1 MDEDQEMERFGMDND
16 FEGGEWIDG
25 EYYYRKRKEKHAQTR
40 EDVLYGV
47 FADSDDDDDE
57 YSSKKRRKDRGLSKK
72 QDLTKPVNFVSTGT
86 FMPSQ
91 DTDKNSKEQV
101 EKDNCVS
108 EDRPGVGLGMGSGS
122 ISRSGLGF
130 NSSYTANGSDRNNDF
145 NENDDDNFLPTVP
158 TAFGK
163 KIKEGAMRREKERE
177 REKVDKRRG
186 QHQSLG
192 KDVDVGKFE
201 KHTKGI
207 GLKLLEKMGYK
218 GGGLGKNEQGIV
230 APIEA
235 RLRAKNTGIGFN
247 DSKEIMPLQPALKV
261 ENNSLPGINQ
271 STAGRTKDRPWSKH
285 ARLKKKKTSKAE
297 EEEDY
302 ITAQE
307 LLESKQE
314 QDSEVVQKV
323 YDMRGP
329 QVRVITNLS
338 DLNAEEKAREN
349 DVPMPELQ
357 HSIGLIVRLA
367 EADIQEIDRNLRR
380 ERETALSLKKD
391 KEKLEIETAFKKKQ
405 VDIMEEILGVLDQ
418 MEKENN
424 IGTLTLDSLAQSFSD
439 LHKRYADTY
448 KLCNLSCIACS
459 YALPLFIRVFQGWD
473 PLRNPYHGI
482 ELVSFWKTLLQ
493 EEDCLD
499 IWDASSP
506 YTQLVS
512 EVVLPAVRISGI
524 NTWQA
529 RDPEPML
536 RFLESWEKLLPSSVL
551 TTILDNIVMPKLSS
565 AVEAWEPHHET
576 IPIHTW
582 VHPWLPLLGHKL
594 EDVYQGIRFKL
605 STVLGAWHPSDGSAY
620 AILSPWKPVFD
631 PASWEQLMLRFIVPK
646 LQLVLQDFQVNP
658 ASQNLDQFFSVMNW
672 ASAIP
677 IHLMVDMMEKIFF
690 AKWLQVLYH
699 WLCSSP
705 NFEEVTKWYLGW
717 KELIPKEL
725 LANES
730 IRYQLNCGLDMMNQ
744 AVEGMQ
750 VVQPG
755 LKENISYLRVLEQ
768 RQFEAQQKAA
778 ANAQHQAAASL
789 GSAVN
794 VDGVASMQSHE
805 LTLKEVIEAHAQQH
819 GLLFKLKP
827 GRMHN
832 GHQIY
837 GFGNISIVIDS
848 LNQKVYAQ
856 NEDSWS
862 LESLQGLLELN
873 NKSHSKRR

>member
-16 FEGGEWIDG
+16 FEGGEWIGG
-25 EYYYRKRKEKHAQTR
+25 EYYYRKRKEKRTQTR

-47 FADSDDDDDE
+47 FADSEDDDDDD
-57 YSSKKRRKDRGLSKK
+57 YSSRKRRKDRGLSKK

-86 FMPSQ
+86 FMPNE
-91 DTDKNSKEQV
+91 DIDKKSKEQD
-101 EKDNCVS
+101 EKDNHIS
-108 EDRPGVGLGMGSGS
+108 EDRPGLGLGMGSGS
-122 ISRSGLGF
+122 TSGSGLGF
-130 NSSYTANGSDRNNDF
+130 NSSYTANGSDKNNEF

-177 REKVDKRRG
+177 REKLQKKRG
-186 QHQSLG
+186 QHQSHG
-192 KDVDVGKFE
+192 HDVDVGKFE

-207 GLKLLEKMGYK
+207 GMKLLEKMGYK

-247 DSKEIMPLQPALKV
+247 DSKETMPLPALQV
-261 ENNSLPGINQ
+261 EKNISSGATQ
-271 STAGRTKDRPWSKH
+271 SIAGPTKKKSWSKQ
-285 ARLKKKKTSKAE
+285 ASSKKK
-297 EEEDY
+297 EDESY

-307 LLESKQE
+307 LLASKQE
-314 QDSEVVQKV
+314 QDLEVVQKV

-329 QVRVITNLS
+329 QVRVITNMS
-338 DLNAEEKAREN
+338 DLNAEEKAKEN
-349 DVPMPELQ
+349 DIPMPELQ
-357 HSIGLIVRLA
+357 HNVGLIVRLA
-367 EADIQEIDRNLRR
+367 EADIQEIDRKLRS

-391 KEKLEIETAFKKKQ
+391 KEKLETEAAFKKKQ
-405 VDIMEEILGVLDQ
+405 VDSMEEIEVMLDRV
-418 MEKENN
+418 EKENSL
-424 IGTLTLDSLAQSFSD
+424 GTLTLDSLAQSFNE
-439 LHKRYADTY
+439 LHKRYADNY
-448 KLCNLSCIACS
+448 KLCNLSWIAGS
-459 YALPLFIRVFQGWD
+459 YALPFFIRVFQQWD
-473 PLRNPYHGI
+473 PLRNPYHGM
-482 ELVSFWKTLLQ
+482 ELVSSWKTLLQ
-493 EEDCLD
+493 EDCLD
-499 IWDASSP
+499 IWDVSSP

-524 NTWQA
+524 NTWQP

-536 RFLESWEKLLPSSVL
+536 RFLESWEKLLPSSVI
-551 TTILDNIVMPKLSS
+551 TTILDEIVMPKLSS
-565 AVEAWEPHHET
+565 AVDAWEPHRET

-594 EDVYQGIRFKL
+594 EGVYQGIRFKL

-620 AILSPWKPVFD
+620 AILSPWKTVFD
-631 PASWEQLMLRFIVPK
+631 SASWEQLMLRFIVPK
-646 LQLVLQDFQVNP
+646 LQLVLQEFQVNP
-658 ASQNLDQFFSVMNW
+658 ASQNLDQFYWVMNW

-677 IHLMVDMMEKIFF
+677 MHLMVDMMDKFFF

-699 WLCSSP
+699 WLCSNP

-730 IRYQLNCGLDMMNQ
+730 IRYQLNRGLDMMNQ

-778 ANAQHQAAASL
+778 AFAQHRVAASL
-789 GSAVN
+789 GNAVN
-794 VDGVASMQSHE
+794 ADGMQSHE

-856 NEDSWS
+856 NEDTWS
-862 LESLQGLLELN
+862 LESLEGLLELH
-873 NKSHSKRR
+873 NKSLSKRC

>member
-1 MDEDQEMERFGMDND
+1 MDDYQEMERFGMDND

-25 EYYYRKRKEKHAQTR
+25 EFYYRKRKEKRTQTR

-47 FADSDDDDDE
+47 FADSDDDEDD
-57 YSSKKRRKDRGLSKK
+57 YSNRKRRKDRDLSKK
-72 QDLTKPVNFVSTGT
+72 PDLTKPVNFVSTGS
-86 FMPSQ
+86 FMPNQ
-91 DTDKNSKEQV
+91 DDNHSKEQI
-101 EKDNCVS
+101 EEENYARDDK
-108 EDRPGVGLGMGSGS
+108 PGLGLGMGTASTSG
-122 ISRSGLGF
+122 SGLGF
-130 NSSYTANGSDRNNDF
+130 NTSHRENASDDD
-145 NENDDDNFLPTVP
+145 NDDDGFLP

-163 KIKEGAMRREKERE
+163 KIREGAMRREKEKE
-177 REKVDKRRG
+177 RAKLEKRRA
-186 QHQSLG
+186 QG
-192 KDVDVGKFE
+192 KTQAQDGFLDVGKFE

-207 GLKLLEKMGYK
+207 GMKLLEKMGYK

-230 APIEA
+230 APVEA
-235 RLRAKNTGIGFN
+235 HLRAKNTGIGFN
-247 DSKEIMPLQPALKV
+247 DSKATIPLPSVQVEKTTLLGVTQP
-261 ENNSLPGINQ
+261 
-271 STAGRTKDRPWSKH
+271 TAVRAKERLWSKQS
-285 ARLKKKKTSKAE
+285 RSKKKKEEDHYTTAE
-297 EEEDY
+297 E
-302 ITAQE
+302 
-307 LLESKQE
+307 LLSSNQE
-314 QDSEVVQKV
+314 QGLELVQKV
-323 YDMRGP
+323 FDMRGP

-338 DLNAEEKAREN
+338 DLNAEEKAKEN

-357 HSIGLIVRLA
+357 HNMGLIVRLT

-380 ERETALSLKKD
+380 ERETALSLKKEKD
-391 KEKLEIETAFKKKQ
+391 KLETEVARQKKQ
-405 VDIMEEILGVLDQ
+405 LEDMEEITSVLDRVG
-418 MEKENN
+418 EENSM
-424 IGTLTLDSLAQSFSD
+424 GTLTLDLLAQCFTD
-439 LHKRYADTY
+439 LRKRYADNY

-473 PLRNPYHGI
+473 PLQNPLHGL
-482 ELVSFWKTLLQ
+482 ELVSLWKALLQ

-499 IWDASSP
+499 IWDVTSP
-506 YTQLVS
+506 YTQLIS

-551 TTILDNIVMPKLSS
+551 TAMLDNIVMPKLSS
-565 AVEAWEPHHET
+565 AVDTWEPHRET

-594 EDVYQGIRFKL
+594 EGMYQMIRFKL

-620 AILSPWKPVFD
+620 AILSPWKSVFD
-631 PASWEQLMLRFIVPK
+631 SVSWEQLMLRFIVPK
-646 LQLVLQDFQVNP
+646 LQLVLQEFQVNP
-658 ASQNLDQFFSVMNW
+658 ADQKLDPFYWVMNW
-672 ASAIP
+672 ASAVP
-677 IHLMVDMMEKIFF
+677 IHLMVDIMEKFF
-690 AKWLQVLYH
+690 FTKWLQVLYH
-699 WLCSSP
+699 WLCSNP

-744 AVEGMQ
+744 AVEGME

-778 ANAQHQAAASL
+778 AHAQTQAPPGLGGAAHM
-789 GSAVN
+789 
-794 VDGVASMQSHE
+794 DGAAGVHE
-805 LTLKEVIEAHAQQH
+805 LSLKEVIEAHAQQH

-837 GFGNISIVIDS
+837 GFGNVNIIIDS

-856 NEDSWS
+856 AEDAWS
-862 LESLQGLLELN
+862 LESLQGLLELH
-873 NKSHSKRR
+873 NKSLGRRR